1 MAKVSKNTVKS
12 EKVLSISVAAYNL
25 GEMIK
30 DNLNSFVNA
39 PKKVLDKIEI
49 LVTNDG
55 STDDTEKI
63 VKEYAKK
70 YPKSVI
76 LINQKNQG
84 AGSTVN
90 SGIKHATGKYFKM
103 IDGDDW
109 VETENLEGLIEKL
122 EKTDADIVLTDMLT
136 YNESE
141 KRITDRSGYEIKNN
155 EDMKF
160 SEVCN
165 SIDIQMHNTMY
176 KTEILQ
182 KNKIK
187 LDNGFYTDIEYVL
200 LPLPFIKTIA
210 YFDAPLYVYRVAREG
225 QSMSKASMRKNAA
238 QHMLVLKR
246 LIDEYKNVKEK
257 LCPETEK
264 YLIDAIGRMANTELR
279 VELLKEQS
287 KEEKKAAIKEFF
299 EWVKSYA
306 GKDVYKSFLKGRKA
320 RILKLTN
327 FKAIS
332 FLERGIE
339 KKFY

>member
-1 MAKVSKNTVKS
+1 MTKVSKNPKI
-12 EKVLSISVAAYNL
+12 LSISVAAYNL
-25 GEMIK
+25 SDMIR
-30 DNLNSFVNA
+30 DNLDSFVKA

-63 VKEYAKK
+63 VKEYVKK
-70 YPKSVI
+70 FPNSVK

-109 VETENLEGLIEKL
+109 VETENLESLIEKL

-141 KRITDRSGYEIKNN
+141 KRITDRSGYNIKAD
-155 EDMKF
+155 EDLHF
-160 SEVCN
+160 TDVCN
-165 SIDIQMHNTMY
+165 EIDIQMHNTMY

-182 KNKIK
+182 KNNIK

-210 YFDAPLYVYRVAREG
+210 YFDAPLYVYRIAREG

-238 QHMLVLKR
+238 QHLLVLKR
-246 LIDEYKNVKEK
+246 LIDEYWNEKDNLPKE
-257 LCPETEK
+257 TNK
-264 YLIDAIGRMANTELR
+264 YLINAIGRMANTELR
-279 VELLKEQS
+279 VELLEEVG
-287 KEEKKAAIKEFF
+287 KEEKQKHLRGFF
-299 EWVKSYA
+299 NWVESYG
-306 GKDVYKSFLKGRKA
+306 GKDIYKSFLKGRKA

-327 FKAIS
+327 FKAIP
-332 FLERGIE
+332 FLERAIE

>member
-1 MAKVSKNTVKS
+1 MKKVSKNQKI
-12 EKVLSISVAAYNL
+12 LSISVAAYNL
-25 GEMIK
+25 GDMIR
-30 DNLNSFVNA
+30 DNLDSFVKA
-39 PKKVLDKIEI
+39 PKEVLDKIEI

-109 VETENLEGLIEKL
+109 VETQNLEGLIENL
-122 EKTDADIVLTDMLT
+122 ENSDADIVLTDMLT
-136 YNESE
+136 YNEAE
-141 KRITDRSGYEIKNN
+141 KRITDRSGYNIKANQDMRFTDICN
-155 EDMKF
+155 E
-160 SEVCN
+160 
-165 SIDIQMHNTMY
+165 IDIQMHNTMY

-182 KNKIK
+182 KNEIR

-210 YFDAPLYVYRVAREG
+210 YFDAPLYVYRIAREG

-238 QHMLVLKR
+238 QHLLVLKR
-246 LIDEYKNVKEK
+246 LIDEYWKTKDC
-257 LCPETEK
+257 LSTETK
-264 YLIDAIGRMANTELR
+264 QYLINAIGRMANTELR
-279 VELLKEQS
+279 VELLEEVG
-287 KEEKKAAIKEFF
+287 KEEKKKHIKEFF
-299 EWVKSYA
+299 SWVEAYG
-306 GKDVYKSFLKGRKA
+306 GKDIYKSFLKGRKA

-327 FKAIS
+327 FKAIPL
-332 FLERGIE
+332 LEHAID

>member
-1 MAKVSKNTVKS
+1 MTKASKNT
-12 EKVLSISVAAYNL
+12 EKILSVSVAAYNL
-25 GEMIK
+25 GDMIRE
-30 DNLNSFVNA
+30 NLDSFVKA

-55 STDDTEKI
+55 STDDTPKI

-70 YPKSVI
+70 YPKSII

-109 VETENLEGLIEKL
+109 VESINLESIISKL

-136 YNESE
+136 YNESV
-141 KRITDRSGYEIKNN
+141 KRITDRSGYNLK
-155 EDMKF
+155 EDTDLKF
-160 SEVCN
+160 TDVCN
-165 SIDIQMHNTMY
+165 SIDIQMHNAMY
-176 KTEILQ
+176 KTELLK
-182 KNKIK
+182 KNKVK

-200 LPLPFIKTIA
+200 LPLPFVKKIA
-210 YFDAPLYVYRVAREG
+210 YFAEPLYVYRIARSG
-225 QSMSKASMRKNAA
+225 QSMSKASMRKNAK
-238 QHMLVLKR
+238 QHSLVLKR
-246 LIDEYKNVKEK
+246 LIDEYDKVRKN
-257 LCPETEK
+257 LAPETDK
-264 YLIDAIGRMANTELR
+264 YLTTAIGRVANTELR
-279 VELLKEQS
+279 VKLLIEEPKEAK
-287 KEEKKAAIKEFF
+287 KENIKDFF
-299 EWVKSYA
+299 AWVESYG
-306 GKDVYKSFLKGRKA
+306 GKEIYKCFLKGRKA

-332 FLERGIE
+332 YLERLVE

>member
-1 MAKVSKNTVKS
+1 MAKVSKNTPKQD
-12 EKVLSISVAAYNL
+12 KILSISVAAYNL

-109 VETENLEGLIEKL
+109 VETANLESIIEKL

-141 KRITDRSGYEIKNN
+141 KRITDRSGYDIKENV
-155 EDMKF
+155 DTKF
-160 SEVCN
+160 TEVCN
-165 SIDIQMHNTMY
+165 AIDIQMHNTMY
-176 KTEILQ
+176 KTEVLQ

-200 LPLPFIKTIA
+200 LPLPFVEKIA
-210 YFDAPLYVYRVAREG
+210 YFAEPLYVYRIAREG

-238 QHMLVLKR
+238 QHLLVLTR
-246 LIDEYKNVKEK
+246 LIDEFKKVRES
-257 LCPETEK
+257 LAPETEK

-287 KEEKKAAIKEFF
+287 KEEKKKSIKDFF
-299 EWVKSYA
+299 GWVKSY
-306 GKDVYKSFLKGRKA
+306 GGNEIYKSFLKGRKA

-327 FKAIS
+327 FKAIPL
-332 FLERGIE
+332 LERGIE

>member
-1 MAKVSKNTVKS
+1 MTKVSKKS
-12 EKVLSISVAAYNL
+12 EKILSISVAAYNL
-25 GEMIK
+25 GDMIRE
-30 DNLNSFVNA
+30 NLDSLVKA

-63 VKEYAKK
+63 VKEYTKK
-70 YPKSVI
+70 YPNSVI

-109 VETENLEGLIEKL
+109 VETTNLEDLIEKL

-141 KRITDRSGYEIKNN
+141 KRITDRSGYNIKA
-155 EDMKF
+155 
-160 SEVCN
+160 SETLHFTDVCN
-165 SIDIQMHNTMY
+165 EIDIQMHNTMY

-182 KNKIK
+182 KNKVK

-200 LPLPFIKTIA
+200 LPLPYIKTIA
-210 YFDAPLYVYRVAREG
+210 YFDAPLYVYRIAREG
-225 QSMSKASMRKNAA
+225 QSMSKASMRKNAT
-238 QHMLVLKR
+238 QHKLVLKR
-246 LIDEYKNVKEK
+246 LIDEYWKEK
-257 LCPETEK
+257 DNLPKETNK
-264 YLIDAIGRMANTELR
+264 YLVNAIGRMANTELR
-279 VELLKEQS
+279 VEILEEAGKEV
-287 KEEKKAAIKEFF
+287 KEKHLREFF
-299 EWVKSYA
+299 TWLEAYG
-306 GKDVYKSFLKGRKA
+306 GKDIYRSFLKGRKA

-327 FKAIS
+327 FKAIP
-332 FLERGIE
+332 FLERAIE

>member
-1 MAKVSKNTVKS
+1 MKKVSKNQ
-12 EKVLSISVAAYNL
+12 KVLSISVAAYNL
-25 GEMIK
+25 GDMVR
-30 DNLNSFVNA
+30 DNLNSFIKA
-39 PKKVLDKIEI
+39 PKEVLDKIEI

-70 YPKSVI
+70 YPKSII

-109 VETENLEGLIEKL
+109 VETVNLEGLIEKL
-122 EKTDADIVLTDMLT
+122 ENSDADIVLTDMLT
-136 YNESE
+136 YNEAE
-141 KRITDRSGYEIKNN
+141 KRITDRSGYDIKT
-155 EDMKF
+155 DQDLRF
-160 SEVCN
+160 TDVCN
-165 SIDIQMHNTMY
+165 EIDIQMHNTMY
-176 KTEILQ
+176 KTEIL
-182 KNKIK
+182 KDNNIA

-210 YFDAPLYVYRVAREG
+210 YFDAPLYVYRIAREG

-238 QHMLVLKR
+238 QHKLVLKR
-246 LIDEYKNVKEK
+246 LIDEYWKVKDC
-257 LCPETEK
+257 LSDETKK
-264 YLIDAIGRMANTELR
+264 YLINAIGRMANTELR
-279 VELLKEQS
+279 VELLEEVG
-287 KEEKKAAIKEFF
+287 KEEKEKHIREFYN
-299 EWVKSYA
+299 WVEAYG
-306 GKDVYKSFLKGRKA
+306 GKDIYKSFIRGRKA

-327 FKAIS
+327 FKTIPL
-332 FLERGIE
+332 LERAIE

>member
-1 MAKVSKNTVKS
+1 MKKVSKNQ
-12 EKVLSISVAAYNL
+12 KVLSISVAAYNL
-25 GEMIK
+25 GDMIR
-30 DNLNSFVNA
+30 DNLDSFVKA
-39 PKKVLDKIEI
+39 PKEVLDKIEI

-55 STDDTEKI
+55 STDNTEKI
-63 VKEYAKK
+63 VKEYTKK

-109 VETENLEGLIEKL
+109 VETQNLEGLIENL
-122 EKTDADIVLTDMLT
+122 EKTEADIVLTDMLT
-136 YNESE
+136 YNETE
-141 KRITDRSGYEIKNN
+141 KRITDRSGYNIKSGQ
-155 EDMKF
+155 DLRF
-160 SEVCN
+160 TDVCN
-165 SIDIQMHNTMY
+165 EIDIQMHNTMY
-176 KTEILQ
+176 KTDIL
-182 KNKIK
+182 KNNEIK

-238 QHMLVLKR
+238 QHILVLKR
-246 LIDEYKNVKEK
+246 LIDEYWKVKNC
-257 LCPETEK
+257 LSDETKK
-264 YLIDAIGRMANTELR
+264 YLISAIGRMANTELR
-279 VELLKEQS
+279 VELLEEVG
-287 KEEKKAAIKEFF
+287 KEEKEKHIRDFF
-299 EWVKSYA
+299 NWVEAYG
-306 GKDVYKSFLKGRKA
+306 GKDIYKSFIRGRKA

-327 FKAIS
+327 FKTIPL
-332 FLERGIE
+332 LERAID

>member
-1 MAKVSKNTVKS
+1 MKKVSKSQKI
-12 EKVLSISVAAYNL
+12 LSISVAAYNL
-25 GEMIK
+25 GEMIR

-39 PKKVLDKIEI
+39 PKDVLDKIEI

-63 VKEYAKK
+63 VKEYVEK
-70 YPKSVI
+70 YPDSVI

-109 VETENLEGLIEKL
+109 VETVNLPGLIERL
-122 EKTDADIVLTDMLT
+122 ERTDADLVLTDMLT
-136 YNESE
+136 YNETE
-141 KRITDRSGYEIKNN
+141 KRVTDRSGYNIK
-155 EDMKF
+155 
-160 SEVCN
+160 SEQDIRFTDICN
-165 SIDIQMHNTMY
+165 DIDIQMHNAMY

-200 LPLPFIKTIA
+200 LPIPYIKTIA
-210 YFDAPLYVYRVAREG
+210 YFPAPLYVYRVARAG

-238 QHMLVLKR
+238 QHSLVLKR
-246 LIDEYKNVKEK
+246 LIDEYWKVESSLNSDVK
-257 LCPETEK
+257 K
-264 YLIDAIGRMANTELR
+264 YLVKAIGRMANTELR
-279 VELLKEQS
+279 VKLLEEVGIVEKE
-287 KEEKKAAIKEFF
+287 KHIREFF
-299 EWVKSYA
+299 DYVKNYG
-306 GKDVYKSFLKGRKA
+306 GKEIYKSFLLGHKA
-320 RILKLTN
+320 TILIITR
-327 FKAIS
+327 FRAIPY
-332 FLERGIE
+332 LERAIE

>member
-1 MAKVSKNTVKS
+1 MTKASKNT
-12 EKVLSISVAAYNL
+12 EKILTVSVAAYNL
-25 GEMIK
+25 GDMIRE
-30 DNLNSFVNA
+30 NLDSFIKA

-55 STDDTEKI
+55 STDDTPKI

-70 YPKSVI
+70 YPKSII

-109 VETENLEGLIEKL
+109 VESINLESIISKL

-136 YNESE
+136 YNESV
-141 KRITDRSGYEIKNN
+141 KRITDRSGYNLK
-155 EDMKF
+155 EDTDLKF
-160 SEVCN
+160 TDVCN
-165 SIDIQMHNTMY
+165 TIDIQMHNTMY
-176 KTEILQ
+176 KTELLK

-200 LPLPFIKTIA
+200 LPLPFVKKIA
-210 YFDAPLYVYRVAREG
+210 YFAEPLYVYRIARSG
-225 QSMSKASMRKNAA
+225 QSMSKASMRKNAK
-238 QHMLVLKR
+238 QHALVLKR
-246 LIDEYKNVKEK
+246 LIDEYDKVRKS
-257 LCPETEK
+257 LMPETDR

-279 VELLKEQS
+279 VKLLIEEPKEAKKDNIKDFFAWVES
-287 KEEKKAAIKEFF
+287 YGGKEI
-299 EWVKSYA
+299 
-306 GKDVYKSFLKGRKA
+306 YKSFLKGRKA
-320 RILKLTN
+320 RILKLTK
-327 FKAIS
+327 FKAIPY
-332 FLERGIE
+332 LERLVE

>member
-1 MAKVSKNTVKS
+1 MKKVSKNQ
-12 EKVLSISVAAYNL
+12 KVLSISVAAYNL
-25 GEMIK
+25 GDMIR
-30 DNLNSFVNA
+30 DNLDSFVKA
-39 PKKVLDKIEI
+39 PKEVLDKIEI

-63 VKEYAKK
+63 VKEYTKK

-109 VETENLEGLIEKL
+109 VETQNLEGLIENL
-122 EKTDADIVLTDMLT
+122 EKTEADIVLTDMLT
-136 YNESE
+136 YNETE
-141 KRITDRSGYEIKNN
+141 KRITDRSGYNIKSGQ
-155 EDMKF
+155 DLRF
-160 SEVCN
+160 TDVCN
-165 SIDIQMHNTMY
+165 EIDIQMHNTMY
-176 KTEILQ
+176 KTDIL
-182 KNKIK
+182 KNNEIK

-210 YFDAPLYVYRVAREG
+210 YFDAPLYVYRIAREG

-238 QHMLVLKR
+238 QHILVLKR
-246 LIDEYKNVKEK
+246 LIDEYWKVKNC
-257 LCPETEK
+257 LSDETKK
-264 YLIDAIGRMANTELR
+264 YLINAIGRMANTELR
-279 VELLKEQS
+279 VELLEEVG
-287 KEEKKAAIKEFF
+287 KEEKEKHIRDFF
-299 EWVKSYA
+299 NWVEAYG
-306 GKDVYKSFLKGRKA
+306 GKDIYKSFIRGRKA

-327 FKAIS
+327 FKTIPL
-332 FLERGIE
+332 LERAID

>member
-1 MAKVSKNTVKS
+1 MKKVSKS
-12 EKVLSISVAAYNL
+12 EKILSISVAAYNL
-25 GEMIK
+25 SDMIR
-30 DNLNSFVNA
+30 DNLDSFVKA

-109 VETENLEGLIEKL
+109 VETENLKGLIEKL
-122 EKTDADIVLTDMLT
+122 EKSNADIVLTDMLT
-136 YNESE
+136 YNEAE
-141 KRITDRSGYEIKNN
+141 KRITDRSGYNITTGKDINFV
-155 EDMKF
+155 DI
-160 SEVCN
+160 CN
-165 SIDIQMHNTMY
+165 DIDIQMHNTMF
-176 KTEILQ
+176 KTELLR

-210 YFDAPLYVYRVAREG
+210 YFDAPLYIYRIAREG

-238 QHMLVLKR
+238 QHLLVLTR
-246 LIDEYKNVKEK
+246 LIDEYKKVKDS
-257 LCPETEK
+257 LTPEANK
-264 YLIDAIGRMANTELR
+264 YLINAIGRMANTELR
-279 VELLKEQS
+279 VKLLKESS
-287 KEEKKAAIKEFF
+287 KEVKRVEIKDFF
-299 EWVKSYA
+299 NWVDSYA
-306 GKDVYKSFLKGRKA
+306 GKDIYKSFLKGRKA

-332 FLERGIE
+332 FLEKAIE

>member
-1 MAKVSKNTVKS
+1 MAKVSKNTAKQD
-12 EKVLSISVAAYNL
+12 KILSISVAAYNL

-109 VETENLEGLIEKL
+109 VETANLESIIEKL

-141 KRITDRSGYEIKNN
+141 KRITDRSGYDIKENV
-155 EDMKF
+155 DTKF
-160 SEVCN
+160 TEVCN
-165 SIDIQMHNTMY
+165 AIDIQMHNTMY
-176 KTEILQ
+176 KTEVLQ

-200 LPLPFIKTIA
+200 LPLPFVEKIA
-210 YFDAPLYVYRVAREG
+210 YFAEPLYVYRIAREG

-238 QHMLVLKR
+238 QHLLVLTR
-246 LIDEYKNVKEK
+246 LIDEFKKVRES
-257 LCPETEK
+257 LAPETEK

-287 KEEKKAAIKEFF
+287 KEEKKKSIKDFF
-299 EWVKSYA
+299 GWVKSY
-306 GKDVYKSFLKGRKA
+306 GGNEIYKSFLKGRKA

-327 FKAIS
+327 FKAIPL
-332 FLERGIE
+332 LERGIE

>member
-1 MAKVSKNTVKS
+1 MKKVSKNQ
-12 EKVLSISVAAYNL
+12 KVLSISVAAYNL
-25 GEMIK
+25 GDMIR
-30 DNLNSFVNA
+30 DNLDSFVKA
-39 PKKVLDKIEI
+39 PKEVLDKIEI
-49 LVTNDG
+49 LITNDG

-63 VKEYAKK
+63 VKEYVKK

-109 VETENLEGLIEKL
+109 VETQNLEGLIEKL
-122 EKTDADIVLTDMLT
+122 EKTNADIVLTDMLT
-136 YNESE
+136 YNETE
-141 KRITDRSGYEIKNN
+141 KRVTDRSGYN
-155 EDMKF
+155 
-160 SEVCN
+160 
-165 SIDIQMHNTMY
+165 MHNTMY
-176 KTEILQ
+176 KTEIL
-182 KNKIK
+182 KDHEIK

-238 QHMLVLKR
+238 QHKLVLKR
-246 LIDEYKNVKEK
+246 LIDEYWKVKNC
-257 LCPETEK
+257 LSDETK
-264 YLIDAIGRMANTELR
+264 QYLINAIGRMANTELR
-279 VELLKEQS
+279 VELLEEVGKED
-287 KEEKKAAIKEFF
+287 KEKHIRDFF
-299 EWVKSYA
+299 NWVEAYG
-306 GKDVYKSFLKGRKA
+306 GKDIYKSFVRGRKA

-327 FKAIS
+327 FKTIPL
-332 FLERGIE
+332 LERAID

>member
-1 MAKVSKNTVKS
+1 MTKASKKTQKI
-12 EKVLSISVAAYNL
+12 LSVSVAAYNL
-25 GEMIK
+25 GDMIR
-30 DNLNSFVNA
+30 DNLDSFIKA
-39 PKKVLDKIEI
+39 PKEVLNKIEI

-55 STDDTEKI
+55 STDDTPKI

-70 YPKSVI
+70 YPNSIK

-109 VETENLEGLIEKL
+109 VESINLESIIEKL

-136 YNESE
+136 YNEAQ
-141 KRITDRSGYEIKNN
+141 KRITDRSGYNLKENV
-155 EDMKF
+155 DTKF
-160 SEVCN
+160 TEVCN
-165 SIDIQMHNTMY
+165 SIDIQMHNTMF
-176 KTEILQ
+176 KTELLK

-200 LPLPFIKTIA
+200 LPLPFVKKIA
-210 YFDAPLYVYRVAREG
+210 YFAEPLYVYRIARAG

-238 QHMLVLKR
+238 QHLAVLKR
-246 LIDEYKNVKEK
+246 LIDEYDKVRKN
-257 LCPETEK
+257 LSPETDR

-279 VELLKEQS
+279 VELLKEEP
-287 KEEKKAAIKEFF
+287 KEAKKESIKDYFA
-299 EWVKSYA
+299 WVESYG
-306 GKDVYKSFLKGRKA
+306 GKEIYKSFLKGRKA
-320 RILKLTN
+320 RLLKLTN
-327 FKAIS
+327 FKTIPYLKKA
-332 FLERGIE
+332 IE